1 MDLSINAQK
10 NLVNKKEKT
19 LVLVVGLYY
28 NGKERTKCS
37 KKMIEIIYQHVEIR
51 LTIKSQ
57 ALK

>member
-10 NLVNKKEKT
+10 KLVNKKEKT

-28 NGKERTKCS
+28 NGIEKTKCS
-37 KKMIEIIYQHVEIR
+37 KAMIEIIYQHVEIR